1 MPPLHLGPFLPPKT
15 KGPKET
21 FIVKKFPARVF
32 VRFPKVLKRTDGR
45 EEMLLMSAEREADTA
60 RKGCL
65 SKLKGT
71 PGVNR
76 RALANGKLD
85 WTAGAK

>member
-21 FIVKKFPARVF
+21 FIGKKFPARVF

-45 EEMLLMSAEREADTA
+45 EEMLLMSAEGEADTA
-60 RKGCL
+60 RKGV
-65 SKLKGT
+65 SVKAEGDAW
-71 PGVNR
+71 G
-76 RALANGKLD
+76 
-85 WTAGAK
+85 